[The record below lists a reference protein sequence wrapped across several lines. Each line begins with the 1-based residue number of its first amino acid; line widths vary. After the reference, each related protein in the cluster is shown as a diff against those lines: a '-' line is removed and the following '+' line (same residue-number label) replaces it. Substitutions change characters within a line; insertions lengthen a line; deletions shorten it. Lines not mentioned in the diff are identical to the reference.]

1 MVWQR
6 REKTKVL
13 SGRKSI
19 EATIELQRI
28 FTWPKKEILKNKKSA
43 QAQVDEEKEFLLV
56 ADDLQALSAKVRSK
70 SGGCD
75 AEKTRSFHC
84 LSRSLRRKFS

>member
-28 FTWPKKEILKNKKSA
+28 FTLPKKEIPKNKKSA
-43 QAQVDEEKEFLLV
+43 QAQVDEEKGLLFV
-56 ADDLQALSAKVRSK
+56 AEDLQL
-70 SGGCD
+70 
-75 AEKTRSFHC
+75 
-84 LSRSLRRKFS
+84 